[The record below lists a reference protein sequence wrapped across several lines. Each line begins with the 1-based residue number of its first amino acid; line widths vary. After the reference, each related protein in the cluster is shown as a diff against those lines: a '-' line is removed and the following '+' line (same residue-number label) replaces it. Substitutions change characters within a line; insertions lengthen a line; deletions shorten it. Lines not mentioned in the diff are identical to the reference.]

1 MPQSV
6 RYLPDDMIDVW
17 YMKVDVDQY
26 NDHKKKLGTSWLQEV
41 KQQFEELNNKR
52 KISHYNLTLLNI
64 FGCRQLIL
72 STPLE
77 ILFSLILTIKDNDD
91 RNKTMNGPINYKFD
105 PEESNLHDIVEDLD
119 IPDQHNAQK
128 YIPITVIKTIFK
140 SMKQMQD
147 KLEKFENDLNLTE
160 ITNQIQNLS
169 SILDEK
175 TSQIDEINQKLI
187 KRNRDHDNRMTL
199 RKWFLHLNHN
209 RLNIRKKQVGCAKL
223 TSTLAKI
230 FKRHAFKSLS
240 NLKYIKSKQAAQS
253 KDIEVNGRLDSIQ
266 QATSQLSV
274 QLASLSTSKAS
285 REEFKKLAI
294 SVDKHRAISIYK

>member
-1 MPQSV
+1 
-6 RYLPDDMIDVW
+6 
-17 YMKVDVDQY
+17 MKVDVDQY

-77 ILFSLILTIKDNDD
+77 ILFSLILTIKDNDE

-199 RKWFLHLNHN
+199 RK
-209 RLNIRKKQVGCAKL
+209 
-223 TSTLAKI
+223 
-230 FKRHAFKSLS
+230 
-240 NLKYIKSKQAAQS
+240 
-253 KDIEVNGRLDSIQ
+253 
-266 QATSQLSV
+266 
-274 QLASLSTSKAS
+274 
-285 REEFKKLAI
+285 
-294 SVDKHRAISIYK
+294 